1 MTSQPIAL
9 LHEHMRRCRTA
20 SLGTLK
26 AGDGTPYVSLVNFT
40 IGASGHPLLLLSG
53 LAWHSKNLLEDHRGS
68 LLLADIPNE
77 GDALVGQRMTL
88 IGQFEKSDHEKNRE
102 VYLRHHP
109 EAETY
114 VDFGDFGF
122 WQMMPKQVH
131 VVAGFGQIKTYD
143 AEDVFPLMS

>member
-1 MTSQPIAL
+1 MTSQPIAS

-20 SLGTLK
+20 SLGTLT

-68 LLLADIPNE
+68 LLLAEMPSE

-88 IGQFEKSDHEKNRE
+88 IGQFEKSDDQRNRE
-102 VYLRHHP
+102 LYLSKHP
-109 EAETY
+109 AAETY
-114 VDFGDFGF
+114 IDFVDFRF

-131 VVAGFGQIKTYD
+131 VVAGFGHIKTYD